1 MAPLPTVVLILWAEI
16 ERADRQV
23 QLCLAVLHVCY
34 KYSEMF
40 SNANYI
46 TLRPTM
52 RIWFLYTCNVHA
64 QKWDTYLPPEAC
76 DLAF

>member
-52 RIWFLYTCNVHA
+52 RI
-64 QKWDTYLPPEAC
+64 
-76 DLAF
+76 